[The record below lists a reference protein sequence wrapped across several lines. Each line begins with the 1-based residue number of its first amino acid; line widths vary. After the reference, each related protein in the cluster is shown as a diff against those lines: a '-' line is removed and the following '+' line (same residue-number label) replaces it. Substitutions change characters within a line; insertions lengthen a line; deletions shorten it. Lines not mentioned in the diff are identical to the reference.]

1 MNLFNKDHDKYNPSF
16 RKGMKMEPL
25 KDYTID
31 ELLTVLM
38 AREVKNTDVMIVGVA
53 TPMVWAAFTLAKL
66 LYAPEAIFHY
76 IMGNTFVFEPRQV
89 SLLYLEMN
97 TARAYRFQNSGECTL
112 ESLPSARL
120 TTIEWFRPA
129 QIDMYGNTN
138 NICIGPWEKPKLRFP
153 GCAGI
158 ADFSMFYERGSF
170 LYTPRH
176 DKRTFVSTLDFISGV
191 GFPEGKKSSCGGSG
205 PQCVV
210 TNLAYLDFDELS
222 RRMRIKTIHPGVSL
236 EKVKDS
242 TGFELVIPKDLKE
255 TTPPSQQ
262 EIRTLRE
269 KVDPLGIRKLEV
281 LSGKEREDLLNDIIK
296 KEIAMVNKFPTPLQ

>member
-1 MNLFNKDHDKYNPSF
+1 
-16 RKGMKMEPL
+16 MEFSN
-25 KDYTID
+25 DYTID

-38 AREVKNTDVMIVGVA
+38 AREVKNTDIMIVGVA

-66 LYAPEAIFHY
+66 THAPDAIYHY

-112 ESLPSARL
+112 ESLPSPRL

-138 NICIGPWEKPKLRFP
+138 NICIGNWERPKLRFP

-176 DKRTFVSTLDFISGV
+176 NKKVFMPKLDFVSGV
-191 GFPEGKKSSCGGSG
+191 GFPNGEKNICGGSG

-210 TNLAYLDFDELS
+210 TNLAYLVFDEATK
-222 RRMRIKTIHPGVSL
+222 RMKIGTIHPGVDL
-236 EKVKDS
+236 ETVKES
-242 TGFELVIPKDLKE
+242 TGFELIIPEKIEETRPPTLKE
-255 TTPPSQQ
+255 IQ
-262 EIRTLRE
+262 ILRE
-269 KVDPLGIRKLEV
+269 KVDPLGIRKLEI
-281 LSGKEREDLLNDIIK
+281 LSGKEREELLNQIIK
-296 KEIAMVNKFPTPLQ
+296 EEIAMENRFPKLLS